1 MKKTLGRETE
11 SVLREWRI
19 KILNTFFAIGAVLAA
34 GGLVMTVVDAFN
46 HPDQWPAVIIYA
58 VLVAILVV
66 LAIFRRI
73 DYRIRTWGFLLVGY
87 ISGLAT
93 LMTTGLGSSGRVYL
107 MALPIIALI
116 LQGIPTGLI
125 MTAVSVLTLAAFT
138 ILARNTTLLQ
148 TMIITERS
156 SFSFNDWLAEGADTV
171 MLIAVVMLLAILFYR
186 FQQNLIATEHQERTE
201 LVDTRKKIEEQ
212 NLNLEQIVRDRTSE
226 LQASNQDLAQR
237 NTELDILNSISNSM
251 SRSLDLKDVTR
262 FVGDKVREVFQT
274 DSAIIMLLDEK
285 TRLIHTYYEYDG
297 DSGGYLDYVDPF
309 PLGTGLASKVIQTGQ
324 PLMLN
329 SLQEE
334 IENGAYFPPE
344 IIEKGSEVLSQSW
357 LGVPITISDKVLGL
371 VAISDVKPGAFN
383 EEHLHLLQTISMN
396 IGVAIENARL
406 FQAEQQRSAELSV
419 INSVQAALPAELEIQ
434 DIYDMVGDKIREIFH
449 NADVGI
455 RIFDKKTNMVYFPY
469 GSENGVRV
477 DTDPMDLPEKGIAAH
492 VIRTRE
498 PLVINEHLIDVVKEF
513 GSFIIPGTQAEK
525 SAVYVPLV
533 VGDQARGLIELLN
546 YERENAFSDSDVRLL
561 QTLANSMSVA
571 LENAR
576 LFDETQRLLKET
588 EQRAAELVT
597 VNTLSQALVS
607 TTELDE
613 LINLTGEQMKLIF
626 GADIVYV
633 ALLDTQTNLIH
644 FPYEYGEQQTTLKLG
659 EGLTSKI
666 LQAGQPLLINK
677 DLRNQRVALGVKLTG
692 KEALS
697 YLGVPIFS
705 NKQAIGVIS
714 VQSVEQEGKFNE
726 DDMRLLTT
734 LASNVGVAIDKAR
747 LYEETQRRALE
758 AAAIADVGQEIIATL
773 DLPTVLERMATFAQ
787 DLLHGQTCAVY
798 LPDGDGATFRAITA
812 VGADANE
819 ILNDVINV
827 GEGIIGNVIGK
838 GLAEVVADA
847 RFDPRA
853 RTVPGTEQPEL
864 FERML
869 IAPLL
874 TGESVIG
881 EMVVWRIGGQEF
893 IKSELDFLIGLTRQ
907 ATIAVE
913 NARLF
918 AETRKARLEADA
930 ANEAK
935 SAFLAMMSH
944 EIRTPMNA
952 IIGMSGLLMD
962 TPLNA
967 EQRDFVET
975 IRVSGDSLLS
985 IINDILDFS
994 KIEAGRMDLEEQPF
1008 DLRECI
1014 ETSMDLLRFKAA
1026 EKDLELA
1033 YDMDPRVPTS
1043 IMGDVTRLRQV
1054 LVNLLT
1060 NGIKFTDA
1068 GEIELL
1074 VQPGD
1079 PLEAPGGK
1087 QNITFKVRDTG
1098 IGIPSEQIPNLFQ
1111 AFSQADRSISRRYG
1125 GTGLGLAIS
1134 KRLVEMMGGRMWV
1147 ESQLGVGSTFQ
1158 FTIPAATATEIR
1170 SYEYLQVKK
1179 PQLSGKRVLVVDD
1192 NATNRRI
1199 LNLQLQKWGI
1209 IPQDCATPQEALEL
1223 IRQGDTLD
1231 LLITDLHMPG
1241 MDGITLAQEIRQL
1254 PKAKDLPMV
1263 LFSSLGRKESGES
1276 LSLFRASLMKPLRPS
1291 VLLDTLM
1298 NIFGETAPTGETPA
1312 TTSKPG
1318 ANLSETHPL
1327 RILLAE
1333 DNLVNQKVALRLLAQ
1348 MGYRADV
1355 AANGV
1360 EVIAALNRQTYDVVL
1375 MDVQMPEMDGLE
1387 ATRQVCA
1394 RWKKGERPHI
1404 IAMTANALQG
1414 DREMCL
1420 EAGMDDYV
1428 SKPIRV
1434 PDLVQALITAPSLKP
1449 EGG

>member
-1 MKKTLGRETE
+1 MKNTQGREAET
-11 SVLREWRI
+11 VLREWRI
-19 KILNTFFAIGAVLAA
+19 KILNTFFTIGAVLAI
-34 GGLVMTVVDAFN
+34 GGLAMTIVDALN
-46 HPDQWPAVIIYA
+46 HPGQWPAVILYS
-58 VLVAILVV
+58 VLVLILVFF
-66 LAIFRRI
+66 AIFRRI

-87 ISGLAT
+87 ISGLVT
-93 LMTTGLGSSGRVYL
+93 MMTIGLGSSGRVYL
-107 MALPIIALI
+107 LALPILALI
-116 LQGIPTGLI
+116 LQGIPAGLI
-125 MTAVSVLTLAAFT
+125 LTAVSVLTLAAFT
-138 ILARNTTLLQ
+138 ILSRYPSLLQ
-148 TMIITERS
+148 AFFVTERS
-156 SFSFNDWLAEGADTV
+156 SFSFDDWLAEGADTL
-171 MLIAVVMLLAILFYR
+171 MLLTVVMILSILFYR
-186 FQQNLIATEHQERTE
+186 FQQNLITTERQERTE
-201 LVDTRKKIEEQ
+201 LSATREMIEEQ
-212 NLNLEQIVRDRTSE
+212 NQNLEQIVKERTAA
-226 LQASNQDLAQR
+226 LQASNQDLEQR
-237 NTELDILNSISNSM
+237 NNELDILNSISNSM

-262 FVGDKVREVFQT
+262 FVGDKVREVFQK
-274 DSAIIMLLDEK
+274 DSAMIMLLDEK
-285 TRLIHTYYEYDG
+285 TRLIQPFYEYDA
-297 DSGGYLDYVDPF
+297 DSGGYLDYVEPF
-309 PLGTGLASKVIQTGQ
+309 PLGTGLTSKVIQTGQ

-357 LGVPITISDKVLGL
+357 LGVPITINEKVLGL
-371 VAISDVKPGAFN
+371 VAISDVKPNAFTR
-383 EEHLHLLQTISMN
+383 EHLHLLQTISMN

-419 INSVQAALPAELEIQ
+419 INSVQAALPAELDIQ
-434 DIYDMVGDKIREIFH
+434 GIYDMVGDKIREIFH

-455 RIFDKKTNMVYFPY
+455 RIFDKKTNMLYFPY

-477 DTDPMDLPEKGIAAH
+477 DTDPMFLPDEGIAAH
-492 VIRTRE
+492 IIRTRE
-498 PLVINEHLIDVVKEF
+498 PLVINENLIEVGKEF

-607 TTELDE
+607 TTELDD
-613 LINLTGEQMKLIF
+613 LIFLTGEQMKLIF
-626 GADIVYV
+626 DADIVYV
-633 ALLDTQTNLIH
+633 ALLDTQTNMIH
-644 FPYEYGEQQTTLKLG
+644 FPYEYGEIQTTLKLG

-666 LQAGQPLLINK
+666 LQTGQPLLINN

-692 KEALS
+692 KEARS

-714 VQSVEQEGKFNE
+714 VQSVAQEGKFDV

-798 LPDGDGATFRAITA
+798 LPDGDGTSFRAITA
-812 VGADANE
+812 VGEDANE

-827 GEGIIGNVIGK
+827 GDGIIGNVIGK
-838 GLAEVVADA
+838 GVAEVVADA

-881 EMVVWRIGGQEF
+881 EMVVWRIGGKEF
-893 IKSELDFLIGLTRQ
+893 IKSELEFLIGLTRQ

-930 ANEAK
+930 ANQAK

-952 IIGMSGLLMD
+952 IIGMSSLLMD

-967 EQRDFVET
+967 EQRDFAET

-1033 YDMDPRVPTS
+1033 YEMDTWVPST
-1043 IMGDVTRLRQV
+1043 IVGDVTRLRQV

-1060 NGIKFTDA
+1060 NGVKFTDS
-1068 GEIELL
+1068 GEIELVVL
-1074 VQPGD
+1074 SGD
-1079 PLEAPGGK
+1079 PSEEPGGK
-1087 QNITFKVRDTG
+1087 TNITFKVRDTG
-1098 IGIPSEQIPNLFQ
+1098 IGIPPGQLPNLFQ

-1134 KRLVEMMGGRMWV
+1134 QRLVEMMGGTMSV

-1158 FTIPAATATEIR
+1158 FTIPVTTAPEIR
-1170 SYEYLQVKK
+1170 SYEYLQAEK

-1209 IPQDCATPQEALEL
+1209 IPRECALPHKALDW
-1223 IRQGDTLD
+1223 IRQGDPFD
-1231 LLITDLHMPG
+1231 LLITDLHMPE
-1241 MDGITLAQEIRQL
+1241 MDGITLAREVRQL
-1254 PKAKDLPMV
+1254 PKAKEMPMV
-1263 LFSSLGRKESGES
+1263 LFSSLGRKESGVDA
-1276 LSLFRASLMKPLRPS
+1276 SLFRATLMKPLRPS

-1298 NIFGETAPTGETPA
+1298 NVFGGTTAPGEILA

-1333 DNLVNQKVALRLLAQ
+1333 DNLVNQKVALRLLSQ

-1360 EVIAALNRQTYDVVL
+1360 EVIAALNRQAYDVVL

-1387 ATRQVCA
+1387 ATRQICA
-1394 RWKKGERPHI
+1394 CWKKGERPHI

-1420 EAGMDDYV
+1420 DAGMDDYV

-1434 PDLVQALITAPSLKP
+1434 PDLMRALSSAPSLKS

>member
-34 GGLVMTVVDAFN
+34 GGLVMTIVDAFN

-93 LMTTGLGSSGRVYL
+93 LLTIGLGSSGRLYL

-125 MTAVSVLTLAAFT
+125 MTGVSVMTLAAFT
-138 ILARNTTLLQ
+138 ILARYTTLLQ
-148 TMIITERS
+148 AIIITERS
-156 SFSFNDWLAEGADTV
+156 SFSFDDWLAEDADTV
-171 MLIAVVMLLAILFYR
+171 MLIAVVMLLSILFYR

-201 LVDTRKKIEEQ
+201 LVDTRKIVEEQ
-212 NLNLEQIVRDRTSE
+212 NLNLEQTVRERTSE

-237 NTELDILNSISNSM
+237 NNELDILNSISNSM
-251 SRSLDLKDVTR
+251 SKSLDLKNVTR
-262 FVGDKVREVFQT
+262 FVGDKVREVFQK

-344 IIEKGSEVLSQSW
+344 IIEKGSDVLSQSW

-371 VAISDVKPGAFN
+371 VAISDVKPGAFTA
-383 EEHLHLLQTISMN
+383 EHLHLLQTISMN

-406 FQAEQQRSAELSV
+406 FQAEQQRVAELAIV
-419 INSVQAALPAELEIQ
+419 NTVQSALSTQLDIQ
-434 DIYDMVGDKIREIFH
+434 GIYQVVGDKIQEIF
-449 NADVGI
+449 NANTVVLATFDLVNNMMYRHYEYEKGEQFSSKPSPIEPHWAYFIQQGETVLINSNLVETMRQVNPDFTAHVGATPKSTLTI
-455 RIFDKKTNMVYFPY
+455 PLKIKGEIY
-469 GSENGVRV
+469 GAVSLQNV
-477 DTDPMDLPEKGIAAH
+477 DT
-492 VIRTRE
+492 
-498 PLVINEHLIDVVKEF
+498 
-513 GSFIIPGTQAEK
+513 
-525 SAVYVPLV
+525 
-533 VGDQARGLIELLN
+533 
-546 YERENAFSDSDVRLL
+546 ENAFSESDVRLL
-561 QTLANSMSVA
+561 ETLAGSMSIA
-571 LENAR
+571 IENAR
-576 LFDETQRLLKET
+576 LFSESRHLLDET
-588 EQRAAELVT
+588 EQRNAELGTINT
-597 VNTLSQALVS
+597 VSKELAGKLDVSSLIHLV
-607 TTELDE
+607 
-613 LINLTGEQMKLIF
+613 GEQVRMVFK
-626 GADIVYV
+626 ADIVYV
-633 ALLDTQTNLIH
+633 ALLNEGSGTIS
-644 FPYEYGEQQTTLKLG
+644 FPYTFGETLTPIQLG
-659 EGLTSKI
+659 EGLTGRIIDS
-666 LQAGQPLLINK
+666 GESLLIN
-677 DLRNQRVALGVKLTG
+677 QALGEQTRDFGVEQIG

-697 YLGVPIFS
+697 FLGVPINVS
-705 NKQAIGVIS
+705 GKPVGVIS
-714 VQSVEQEGKFNE
+714 VQSTQSEGVFDS
-726 DDMRLLTT
+726 DDKHLLNT
-734 LASNVGVAIDKAR
+734 LAAYVGTALNTAR
-747 LYEETQRRALE
+747 LYE
-758 AAAIADVGQEIIATL
+758 AARE
-773 DLPTVLERMATFAQ
+773 
-787 DLLHGQTCAVY
+787 
-798 LPDGDGATFRAITA
+798 
-812 VGADANE
+812 
-819 ILNDVINV
+819 
-827 GEGIIGNVIGK
+827 
-838 GLAEVVADA
+838 
-847 RFDPRA
+847 
-853 RTVPGTEQPEL
+853 
-864 FERML
+864 
-869 IAPLL
+869 
-874 TGESVIG
+874 
-881 EMVVWRIGGQEF
+881 
-893 IKSELDFLIGLTRQ
+893 
-907 ATIAVE
+907 
-913 NARLF
+913 
-918 AETRKARLEADA
+918 ARLEADA

-967 EQRDFVET
+967 EQRDFAET
-975 IRVSGDSLLS
+975 IRVSGDSLLT

-1026 EKDLELA
+1026 EKELELA
-1033 YDMDPRVPTS
+1033 YEMDPRVPTS
-1043 IMGDVTRLRQV
+1043 ILGDVTRLRQV

-1060 NGIKFTDA
+1060 NGVKFTEK

-1079 PLEAPGGK
+1079 TPEVAEGK
-1087 QNITFKVRDTG
+1087 QDITFKIRDTG
-1098 IGIPSEQIPNLFQ
+1098 IGIPPEQIPNLFQ

-1134 KRLVEMMGGRMWV
+1134 KRLVEMMGGKMWV
-1147 ESQLGVGSTFQ
+1147 ESQLGVGSTFF
-1158 FTIPAATATEIR
+1158 FTIPVTPTSEIR
-1170 SYEYLQVKK
+1170 SYAYLQAEK
-1179 PQLSGKRVLVVDD
+1179 PQLIGKRVLVVDD

-1199 LNLQLQKWGI
+1199 LNLQLQKWGV
-1209 IPQDCATPQEALEL
+1209 IPRDCATTLNALEYV
-1223 IRQGDTLD
+1223 RQGDPFD
-1231 LLITDLHMPG
+1231 LVITDLHMPG
-1241 MDGITLAQEIRQL
+1241 MDGITLAQEIRRV
-1254 PKAKDLPMV
+1254 PTAKDLPMV

-1298 NIFGETAPTGETPA
+1298 NIFGETAPAGETPA
-1312 TTSKPG
+1312 TDSKLG

-1333 DNLVNQKVALRLLAQ
+1333 DNLVNQKVALRLLSQ

-1360 EVIAALNRQTYDVVL
+1360 EVIAALNRQVYDVVL

-1387 ATRQVCA
+1387 ATRQICA

-1434 PDLVQALITAPSLKP
+1434 PDLVQALNATPLSKS